1 MTQYGSQFTTKLKS
15 KADAYG
21 LKDERFFYTHI
32 IVHHVQSVH
41 IVIELEARQ
50 WSLPCYSL
58 LLHRINSMK
67 LFCYSLHLQ
76 SVGCRKQSGELLHVG
91 PTKGGVTLLV
101 VDSGQPQMKL
111 FQFTERNGT
120 NKMLMFRCMMSQQL
134 QLYILNHSTLWTSS
148 LQFRVWPSS
157 WSWSVYEGWVMPKKG
172 SRMVEV
178 YEGWLMPMKSK
189 KIKGSVIHRT
199 MWI

>member
-148 LQFRVWPSS
+148 LQFSLAFLMKLKCVWGVSNA
-157 WSWSVYEGWVMPKKG
+157 KKR